1 MRRPLQLIVSLTP
14 SGWQVVDGEWRLP
27 ASWYATRRE
36 AEQEAREY
44 LAMRG
49 GGQIVLREGKSV
61 HVADVEGAQADA
73 A

>member
-1 MRRPLQLIVSLTP
+1 VRGSLQLIIAPTP
-14 SGWQVVDGEWRLP
+14 SGWQVIDGEWRLP
-27 ASWYATRRE
+27 ASWYATKEE

-49 GGQIVLREGKSV
+49 GGQIIVREGRTV
-61 HVADVEGAQADA
+61 LVVDVDGSQPEA